1 MALSCLHGL
10 SLFLHYLSLRRPRG
24 NRIRRSPRPFPLPPF
39 PFLRR
44 RPFGKTPPPLPPSSF
59 PLFLLPCLALSE
71 LRPLRCSR
79 SYVHTHHCST
89 ADRKERASF
98 SPPSYSGP
106 AAPLLPTLLGLSF
119 TKQRRRAMVWG
130 EGERE
135 RERTQR
141 LITPAQAA
149 GTASTAACYQ
159 LFFQCE
165 VEKCVYDFDLGYS
178 NWVCEEAQL
187 KIITKSARLW
197 CGYNGTLSLSPG
209 RGFES
214 CRCVRGKGGLDNDAR
229 RGSAVLYWLETEC
242 C

>member
-1 MALSCLHGL
+1 MG
-10 SLFLHYLSLRRPRG
+10 RG
-24 NRIRRSPRPFPLPPF
+24 
-39 PFLRR
+39 
-44 RPFGKTPPPLPPSSF
+44 G
-59 PLFLLPCLALSE
+59 
-71 LRPLRCSR
+71 
-79 SYVHTHHCST
+79 
-89 ADRKERASF
+89 
-98 SPPSYSGP
+98 G
-106 AAPLLPTLLGLSF
+106 
-119 TKQRRRAMVWG
+119 
-130 EGERE
+130 E

-165 VEKCVYDFDLGYS
+165 VEKCVYDFDLGYN

-242 C
+242 CSEGHW